1 MIPEVSNILKD
12 DFVHNKDH
20 YEQPVC
26 DLAKPK
32 FFELEVIDELSVSF
46 LKTQWCVIEMQHL
59 LHKPY
64 VNEVTLNGQNL
75 YLKSY

>member
-46 LKTQWCVIEMQHL
+46 F
-59 LHKPY
+59 
-64 VNEVTLNGQNL
+64 
-75 YLKSY
+75 